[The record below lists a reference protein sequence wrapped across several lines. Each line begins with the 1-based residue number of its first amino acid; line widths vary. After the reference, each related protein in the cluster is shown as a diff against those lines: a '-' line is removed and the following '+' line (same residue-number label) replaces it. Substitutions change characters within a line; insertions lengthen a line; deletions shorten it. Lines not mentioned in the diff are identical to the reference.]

1 MGTVFFASYLIGLR
15 DGLEASLVVSIL
27 VAFLRTQTDTAQT
40 GSTQPGDPA
49 RGRLRQVWGG
59 VGAAVLVSAAVGV
72 LLTTVAGWLGSG
84 TRMELFEAVTSLTAV
99 ALVTW
104 MIFWMRRSARTLRGE
119 LTGRLSDAIAMG
131 GWAVAT
137 MAFFAVLR
145 EGVEMVLLVFAAAE
159 GAADSAAPLAGMVL
173 GIATAVALGWVIAR
187 ATVRINLGRFFT
199 WTGVLLILVAA
210 GILKY
215 GVHGLQSAGVLPG
228 GNRDAF
234 DLTTVID
241 PTSWYATLLAGTVNL
256 TPRATALEI
265 TAWLAFAF
273 VMLAL
278 FFRPAPRPATATG
291 GKAHGLAAIAAVAV
305 LAGLTPGGC
314 GAPAAQPGG
323 APEAG
328 RISVAATDTTCT
340 LSTDHTGGGTTTF
353 TVDNKGTKV
362 TELYVYGAAE
372 RVLGEVENV
381 APGVSR
387 ELRVDLTPGTYTV
400 ACKPGMIGAGI
411 RSTLT
416 VTGSAPPPATAAAAA
431 LAAAAEGY
439 HRYVRSQADAFVEQ
453 TRQFVDAVKAGRRD
467 QAQTLFPTART
478 PYERIET
485 VAETFGDLDPRID
498 ARDGDLD
505 PGVEWTGYHRIEQ
518 QLWNGGDLAAVAP
531 LADRL
536 LADVEALRQ
545 RLDTVTLTPLEL
557 ANGAKGLL
565 DEVATKKVT
574 GEEDRYSHTDLW
586 DFAANVDGC
595 RAALAALRPV
605 LDARRPELGPQ
616 LDARFAA
623 VDAELARYRTGDR
636 YQPYTVLQ
644 PPQVQLLAGTVN
656 ALAEQVAAVP
666 PVIAGR

>member
-1 MGTVFFASYLIGLR
+1 MGSVFFASYLIGLR
-15 DGLEASLVVSIL
+15 DGLEAALVVSIL
-27 VAFLRTQTDTAQT
+27 VAFLRTQTDRTQT
-40 GSTQPGDPA
+40 DRTRTDRTRTGDPA
-49 RGRLRQVWGG
+49 RGKLRQVWAG
-59 VGAAVLVSAAVGV
+59 VAAAVLVSAAVGV

-84 TRMELFEAVTSLTAV
+84 TRMELFEAVTSLAAV

-159 GAADSAAPLAGMVL
+159 GAADSAAPLAGMLL

-234 DLTTVID
+234 DLTALID

-256 TPRATALEI
+256 TPRASALEI
-265 TAWLAFAF
+265 TAWLAFAL

-278 FFRPAPRPATATG
+278 FFRPAPRPAQ
-291 GKAHGLAAIAAVAV
+291 AHGFVAIAAVV
-305 LAGLTPGGC
+305 TLAGLTPGGC
-314 GAPAAQPGG
+314 GSPAAQPGG
-323 APEAG
+323 PPQPG
-328 RISVAATDTTCT
+328 RISVAATDTSCD
-340 LSTDHTGGGTTTF
+340 LSTDHAAGGTTTF
-353 TVDNKGTKV
+353 TIDNKGTKV
-362 TELYVYGAAE
+362 TELYVYGTAD
-372 RVLGEVENV
+372 RILGEVENV

-387 ELRVDLTPGTYTV
+387 DLRVDLTPGTYTV

-416 VTGSAPPPATAAAAA
+416 VSGSANPPATDAAA
-431 LAAAAEGY
+431 LTAAAEGY

-453 TRQFVDAVKAGRRD
+453 TRQFVAAVKAGQRD
-467 QAQTLFPTART
+467 RAQTLFPMARS

-485 VAETFGDLDPRID
+485 VAEAFGDLDPRID

-505 PGVEWTGYHRIEQ
+505 PGAEWTGYHRIEQ
-518 QLWNGGDLAAVAP
+518 QLWSGSDLAAVAP

-545 RLDTVTLTPLEL
+545 RLTTVTLTPLEL

-623 VDAELARYRTGDR
+623 VDAELAKYRSGDS

-644 PPQVQLLAGTVN
+644 PAQVQLLAGTVN
-656 ALAEQVAAVP
+656 ALAEQVSAVP